1 MPSNLLVRLLP
12 ATFRAW
18 LRDRKRTL
26 ERSLLVFDR
35 VTDFGVLR
43 RTTPY
48 RSELGG
54 HRGSYIDR
62 YCIEQFLASHRDAIH
77 GAVAEIQGN
86 DYTRLFGAERVTRSE
101 VIDINPANAN
111 RTLSL
116 DLAKTAAAPEAE
128 FDCIIC
134 TQTLLLIP
142 DYKAAICTLHKMLK
156 PGGTVLATMPGI
168 SPVIR
173 GGLIAGEGEDCWRF
187 TTRSARQD
195 FAQVFGEQQVEARSY
210 GNVLTATAFLHGL
223 VQEELTADELAFH
236 DPDYELIV
244 AVAATRALGSQYK

>member
-1 MPSNLLVRLLP
+1 MPSNPLMRLLP

-18 LRDRKRTL
+18 LRGRKRTI
-26 ERSLLVFDR
+26 ERGLLAFDR

-48 RSELGG
+48 RPELGG
-54 HRGSYIDR
+54 RRGSYIDR
-62 YCIEQFLASHRDAIH
+62 YYIEQFLAAHRDAIH
-77 GAVAEIQGN
+77 GAVAEIQG
-86 DYTRLFGAERVTRSE
+86 DEYTRRFGAERVTRSE
-101 VIDINPANAN
+101 VIDINPANEN
-111 RTLSL
+111 RTLTL
-116 DLAKTAAAPEAE
+116 DLTATAAAPEAE
-128 FDCIIC
+128 FDCILC
-134 TQTLLLIP
+134 TQTLLLIR

-156 PGGTVLATMPGI
+156 PGGTVLVTVPGI

-195 FAQVFGEQQVEARSY
+195 FAQVFGEPQVEARSY

-223 VQEELTADELAFH
+223 VQEELTSEELAFH

-244 AVAATRALGSQYK
+244 VVAATRASGNQD